1 MDERLLLHVKG
12 DRAGREGAY
21 LFKRS
26 DRCGF
31 YCIKKGGSIRA
42 VSDKKFK
49 ERGFIPRI
57 SYECDNHY
65 ILKRMVEE
73 GLGVAIWPEY
83 SWRRKLEEEDDGS
96 GICLKPLDIAEFT
109 RSLYLI
115 RQKDVK
121 LTENI
126 EEFIEFTIDYLI

>member
-1 MDERLLLHVKG
+1 MDFIVL
-12 DRAGREGAY
+12 
-21 LFKRS
+21 
-26 DRCGF
+26 
-31 YCIKKGGSIRA
+31 KKGGSIRA

-121 LTENI
+121 LTEKI
-126 EEFIEFTIDYLI
+126 EEFIEFTIDYFDMIKK

>member
-1 MDERLLLHVKG
+1 MDFIVL
-12 DRAGREGAY
+12 
-21 LFKRS
+21 
-26 DRCGF
+26 
-31 YCIKKGGSIRA
+31 KKGGSIRA
-42 VSDKKFK
+42 VSVKKFK

-109 RSLYLI
+109 LIFIFDTAKRCEINGKYRRISLSLPLI
-115 RQKDVK
+115 
-121 LTENI
+121 I
-126 EEFIEFTIDYLI
+126 LI